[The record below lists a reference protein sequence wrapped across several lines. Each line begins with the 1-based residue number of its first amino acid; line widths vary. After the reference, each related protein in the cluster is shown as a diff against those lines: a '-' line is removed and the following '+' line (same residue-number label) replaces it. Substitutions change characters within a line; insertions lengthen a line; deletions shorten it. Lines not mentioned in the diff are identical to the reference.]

1 MPNAPQRLA
10 LRTLHDSTEILTDKM
25 AEQERRQ
32 GIFGWLLFM
41 SRPVRVSPTKNI
53 PPSGQGWDISQDW
66 QTPSAKSLFR
76 LSAEMID
83 KVQHDIIGKR
93 SVPDFRSALCIDGI
107 LG

>member
-1 MPNAPQRLA
+1 MPNVPQRLA

-25 AEQERRQ
+25 AEQER
-32 GIFGWLLFM
+32 GLEFFGWLLFM
-41 SRPVRVSPTKNI
+41 SRPVRVSPTKY
-53 PPSGQGWDISQDW
+53 PTLGQGWDISQDW

>member
-1 MPNAPQRLA
+1 
-10 LRTLHDSTEILTDKM
+10 M

-32 GIFGWLLFM
+32 GLFGWLLFM
-41 SRPVRVSPTKNI
+41 NRRARLTNKNI

>member
-1 MPNAPQRLA
+1 
-10 LRTLHDSTEILTDKM
+10 M
-25 AEQERRQ
+25 AEQERML
-32 GIFGWLLFM
+32 GLFGWLLFM
-41 SRPVRVSPTKNI
+41 NRPVRVLPNKNI
-53 PPSGQGWDISQDW
+53 PPSGQGRDIFQDW